1 MSVDPFSSIG
11 DLAKALRAKK
21 VSSVELTQMYVDRL
35 KTKGEEHR
43 AVALLLED
51 YAMRRAHEADGSMGK
66 AKSLVHGIPFGV
78 KDLLSLANFPTE
90 WGSPGHKGQTFDHDA
105 TVVAKLNEAGGVLV
119 AKLATIELAGGGNYD
134 IAGASSTGAALSAW
148 DKTLWAGGSSSGPGA
163 ATGTGCVGFS
173 IGTETSGSITC
184 PSAFNGLT
192 GFRPTYGRVSRYG
205 AMALCWT
212 LDKIGPICRS
222 ADDCAIVLDIIAGP
236 DPHDKSTL
244 REKLNLRS
252 RGGKP
257 KIGLLKEDFAKNKA
271 DACEKAYNETLS
283 ALKKLGYETVDVA
296 YPDLPYGPAIDI
308 IVNAEGCS
316 AHENFIR
323 GENFQKLAD
332 VNQIAGFTAGLT
344 VSAVDYLWA
353 MRMRTEALSAN
364 SVWDK
369 CDCIFTPVFYHRAP
383 KADQPLGPQF
393 ELMGGDSGPSNLL
406 GWPALAF
413 PIGFED
419 GAPLDGQILAPC
431 LREDVCLRVVRD
443 FQRETDFHLRRP
455 PGT

>member
-1 MSVDPFSSIG
+1 MSVDPFCSIST
-11 DLAKALRAKK
+11 LAKALRARE
-21 VSSVELTQMYVDRL
+21 VSSVELTTMYLGRL
-35 KTKGEEHR
+35 KTKGHEHR

-51 YAMRRAHEADGSMGK
+51 YALRRASEADRTLGE
-66 AKSLVHGIPFGV
+66 AKSLLHGIPYGV
-78 KDLLSLANFPTE
+78 KDLLSLANYPTE
-90 WGSPGHKGQTFDHDA
+90 WGSPGHRGQKFDHDA
-105 TVVAKLNEAGGVLV
+105 TVVARLNAAGGVLV

-163 ATGTGCVGFS
+163 AIGLGCVGYA

-184 PSAFNGLT
+184 PSAFNGVT

-222 ADDCAIVLDIIAGP
+222 AADCAIVLQTIAGP
-236 DPHDKSTL
+236 DPHDRSTL
-244 REKLNLRS
+244 TQRLSLTAK
-252 RGGKP
+252 GKKP
-257 KIGLLKEDFAKNKA
+257 RIGLLKEDFKKNQA
-271 DACEKAYNETLS
+271 VACHDAYDNAVRE
-283 ALKKLGYETVDVA
+283 LKKQGYEVVDVA
-296 YPDLPYGPAIDI
+296 YPDLPYGSAIDI

-344 VSAVDYLWA
+344 VPAVDYLWA
-353 MRMRTEALSAN
+353 MRLRTEALKAN
-364 SVWDK
+364 AVWDK

-383 KADQPLGPQF
+383 KADKPLGPQF
-393 ELMGGDSGPSNLL
+393 ALMGGDSGPSNLL

-413 PIGFED
+413 PIGFEE

-431 LREDVCLRVVRD
+431 MREDTCLRVVRD
-443 FQRETDFHLRRP
+443 FQRETDFHQRKP
-455 PGT
+455 PAA